1 MKKKPIFFFIVC
13 VALISVLGV
22 FVVGFTGHE
31 SGDRCPVTI
40 GNGCSYMDNA
50 FAMAMHHIS
59 GIKALAE
66 ATITYSSAS
75 IILIILSAVA
85 FVSWF
90 RHRQAGLSYDTVLR
104 RYIFI
109 RHKAHFIFK
118 RILRWIA
125 LHNKLDTYFY
135 IKASG
140 GLMS

>member
-1 MKKKPIFFFIVC
+1 MKKKSIFFFIVC
-13 VALISVLGV
+13 VVLISVLGV
-22 FVVGFTGHE
+22 FAVGFAGHE
-31 SGDRCPVTI
+31 RGDRCPVTI

-59 GIKALAE
+59 GIKALTE

-75 IILIILSAVA
+75 IILIILSAIA

-90 RHRQAGLSYDTVLR
+90 RQADLSYDAVLH

-109 RHKAHFIFK
+109 RYKTHFIFK

-135 IKASG
+135 IRASG
-140 GLMS
+140 SLIS